1 MPRIYGTDKID
12 IIGMGGI
19 GRVGATDDDD
29 TIFGLGGDDWI
40 FGLDGNDTL
49 MGGEGADHLF
59 GGDGTDT
66 ATYMDS
72 PEGVFV
78 DLQNGQAAFGTAWG
92 DTLESIENLTGS
104 FYADDLFGD
113 YHDNVLSGSWGNDK
127 LEGRGGADILNGGLG
142 RDWAAYRDS
151 PAGVT
156 VSLLWDSASG
166 GDADGD
172 ELNGIENLWGSEFKD
187 GLMGDNG
194 ANELSGYGGD
204 DNLFGMD
211 GDDNLGGGFGNDWL
225 YGGADNDSLWGAQGG
240 DILSGGPGADI
251 FGWNEDSENDGGVL
265 PSGDVDWA
273 NMDTVVDFNPAEGD
287 RIDALYIDANSGG
300 DGYGQ
305 FTFIGEYYAA
315 GGFTAPG
322 QVAYSS
328 DGTDTYLMFNTDEV
342 FAVSTLNGSVADFEF
357 AIRFSGQ
364 YMPDANW
371 FLSWSQP

>member
-1 MPRIYGTDKID
+1 MPRIYGTDKLD

-40 FGLDGNDTL
+40 FGLDGNDIL

-72 PEGVFV
+72 PEGVLV
-78 DLQNGQAAFGTAWG
+78 DLQTGHGAFGTAWG
-92 DTLESIENLTGS
+92 DMLESIENLTGS
-104 FYADDLFGD
+104 FYNDELYGD
-113 YHDNVLSGSWGNDK
+113 YHDNVLSGSWGDDW

-142 RDWAAYRDS
+142 RDYAVYSDS
-151 PAGVT
+151 PAGVK
-156 VSLLWDSASG
+156 VYLLWNFASG
-166 GDADGD
+166 GDAEGD
-172 ELNGIENLWGSEFKD
+172 QLNSIENLGGSQFAD

-204 DNLFGMD
+204 DTLFGLG
-211 GDDNLGGGFGNDWL
+211 GDDILVGYIGNDWL
-225 YGGADNDSLWGAQGG
+225 YGGTDNDSLWGQQGG
-240 DILSGGPGADI
+240 DTLSGGPGADT
-251 FGWNEDSENDGGVL
+251 FGWDEDSDSDGGVL

-273 NMDTVVDFNPAEGD
+273 TMDTVLDFNPAEGD
-287 RIDALYIDANSGG
+287 KIDARYIDANSGG

-322 QVAYSS
+322 QVAYGS

-342 FAVSTLNGSVADFEF
+342 FAVSTLNGSIPDFEF

-364 YMPDANW
+364 YMPEANW
-371 FLSWSQP
+371 FLSW